1 MSQSDIRMDQ
11 VQEGAAVKARH
22 AAELRAQMQAVAVKK
37 QAAAEAAKRD
47 GARAR
52 EATAVH
58 MAVIEVLFCF
68 QEVSHSKFPDL
79 KLTCRERC

>member
-1 MSQSDIRMDQ
+1 MDQ

-22 AAELRAQMQAVAVKK
+22 AAELRAQMQAVALKK

-52 EATAVH
+52 EATAIH

-68 QEVSHSKFPDL
+68 QALSHSKISDQ
-79 KLTCRERC
+79 KLNYHER